1 MLSRKA
7 QYSLVNAKAYF
18 EEHLSTGDYYSEGET
33 VGGQWFG
40 EGAESL
46 RLSGT
51 VKRDE
56 FLRLCDNLDPR
67 TGKLLTQRLKTT
79 RNVVGDDGEEHT
91 VANRR
96 VFYDFTFSPPKS
108 VSIVAFI
115 GDDRRI
121 VDAHDRAVR
130 VSLRELERLAATRV
144 RTNGSMSDR
153 HTGNIVAAIFRH
165 DTSRALDPHLHS
177 HCVVFNATF
186 DPVEHRWKALQS
198 LEMVRARKY
207 VENVYYHELAR
218 ELRAF
223 GYNLKHNARG
233 DFEVQGVSPEL
244 CQRFSKRHQEI
255 DEKTRELLAEK
266 PHLSKGNI
274 KEIRNSVAQSERLRK
289 IKSVRLAELRN
300 LWASQL
306 SPAERGAVTSL
317 KHGAPVKPGD
327 LTKGNALEAV
337 VWAEEHLFDRH
348 PVVPEYEV
356 WRHALEHARGENIT
370 VEQVR
375 EVTRS
380 RGYIRDERS
389 PHLVTS
395 KAALEREW
403 EIVCLAKDGIRRFRP
418 LGDVQSIS
426 NASLS
431 SDQRAAVEHILSSR
445 DFITLFRGGAGTG
458 KAML

>member
-1 MLSRKA
+1 MPDSGLAKQRE
-7 QYSLVNAKAYF
+7 SL
-18 EEHLSTGDYYSEGET
+18 HLSE
-33 VGGQWFG
+33 
-40 EGAESL
+40 
-46 RLSGT
+46 T

-79 RNVVGDDGEEHT
+79 RNVVGDDGDEHT

-108 VSIVAFI
+108 VSIAAYI
-115 GDDRRI
+115 GNDSRI

-130 VSLRELERLAATRV
+130 VSLQELERLAATRV

-153 HTGNIVAAIFRH
+153 PTGNIVAATFRH

-186 DPVEHRWKALQS
+186 DPVERRWKALQS

-233 DFEVQGVSPEL
+233 DFEIQGVSPEL

-266 PHLSKGNI
+266 PHLSKANI

-289 IKSVRLAELRN
+289 IKAVRLAELRS
-300 LWASQL
+300 LWISQI
-306 SPAERGAVTSL
+306 SPQR
-317 KHGAPVKPGD
+317 K
-327 LTKGNALEAV
+327 
-337 VWAEEHLFDRH
+337 R
-348 PVVPEYEV
+348 
-356 WRHALEHARGENIT
+356 
-370 VEQVR
+370 
-375 EVTRS
+375 
-380 RGYIRDERS
+380 
-389 PHLVTS
+389 
-395 KAALEREW
+395 
-403 EIVCLAKDGIRRFRP
+403 
-418 LGDVQSIS
+418 QS
-426 NASLS
+426 
-431 SDQRAAVEHILSSR
+431 DY
-445 DFITLFRGGAGTG
+445 
-458 KAML
+458 